1 MTDYGK
7 SVVPVWTLTTEDISI
22 PRLFDED
29 TLTPA
34 RLTELRTVLAALA
47 TAPIATLEMHA
58 KPATHSPRGGIMLSA
73 ASPLAQHLAHLV
85 SRTAQSTPLPTNVT
99 RAGEVLYRMV
109 VPAKVAAQVGQ
120 GLVKP
125 MVSKAA
131 AGGIHSALRNSTGIV
146 SNASFVPV
154 TGTAAAAGAASG
166 SAATAGVAVATAG
179 SLTVAAP
186 LVLMAVSVGMT
197 AYADHQRQKAIEKIT
212 ELLEELKEDK
222 LEQERASLEAC
233 SDTIEN
239 ATSVLL
245 DEGELGLSLGL
256 DSAVHDITT
265 AFSRVRKRLENWEA
279 DLGSINGPVELEV
292 LTEAFPGI
300 DKDYGAFQAHLE
312 LAKMAIALKRRVL
325 VLQAV
330 DHAQRNS
337 DNLFKSFVG
346 KLNRSQQDIDEL
358 ESRIAGV
365 LLKLSRLE
373 LKRPTGF
380 HVSKLKPGE
389 VDKLLKSIYR
399 LRDLT
404 AGAKLGGLE
413 SDVAIEIERHDD
425 GSVTVFP
432 AEVA

>member
-1 MTDYGK
+1 MTEYGK

-22 PRLFDED
+22 PNLFDEE

-47 TAPIATLEMHA
+47 TAPIATLEMHV
-58 KPATHSPRGGIMLSA
+58 KPASHSSQGGVMLSA

-85 SRTAQSTPLPTNVT
+85 TRTTQSAPVNAAG
-99 RAGEVLYRMV
+99 AGEVLYRMV

-131 AGGIHSALRNSTGIV
+131 AGGIHSALRSSTGIV

-166 SAATAGVAVATAG
+166 SAVTAGVAVASAG
-179 SLTVAAP
+179 ALTVAAP

-197 AYADHQRQKAIEKIT
+197 AYADHQKQKAIEKIT

-222 LEQERASLEAC
+222 LEEERASLEAC
-233 SDTIEN
+233 SDTIDG
-239 ATSVLL
+239 ATTVLL

-256 DSAVHDITT
+256 DSAVHDIIT
-265 AFSRVRKRLENWEA
+265 AFSRARKRLEKWEV
-279 DLGSINGPVELEV
+279 DLGSIDGPIELEA
-292 LTEAFPGI
+292 LTDAFPGI
-300 DKDYGAFQAHLE
+300 DKDRGTFQAHVE
-312 LAKMAIALKRRVL
+312 IAKMAIALKRRVL

-330 DHAQRNS
+330 DHAQRNPDS
-337 DNLFKSFVG
+337 LFKSFVS

-358 ESRIAGV
+358 ESRIATV
-365 LLKLSRLE
+365 LMSLSRLE
-373 LKRPTGF
+373 LKRPSGF

-389 VDKLLKSIYR
+389 VDKLVKSIYR

-404 AGAKLGGLE
+404 AGTNSGSQD
-413 SDVAIEIERHDD
+413 SDVAIEIEQHGD
-425 GSVTVFP
+425 GSLTVFP
-432 AEVA
+432 AVVA